1 MSELQTLPRPEPRAE
16 GLAGEFFAHA
26 REGRLCFQ
34 RCGACGAWRHLP
46 RLQCPA
52 CGSTDWA
59 WQPSCGRGR
68 ILSWTVTHQPSHPA
82 FAAPFAVIVV
92 ELEEGVRMVSG
103 LRELPPASLE
113 LDLPVEV
120 VFERISQNVTLPYF
134 RPAQARP
141 GPGPG

>member
-1 MSELQTLPRPEPRAE
+1 MSEMQALPKPEPRAE

-34 RCGACGAWRHLP
+34 RCNDCGAWRHLP
-46 RLQCPA
+46 RIQCA
-52 CGSTDWA
+52 SCGSTDWE

-68 ILSWTVTHQPSHPA
+68 ILSWTVTHEAVHPA
-82 FAAPFAVIVV
+82 FAAEAPFTVIVV

-103 LRELPPASLE
+103 LRELAPTELE

-120 VFERISQNVTLPYF
+120 VFEPISENVTLPYF
-134 RPAQARP
+134 RPRRT
-141 GPGPG
+141 

>member
-1 MSELQTLPRPEPRAE
+1 MSEMQALPKPEPRAE

-34 RCGACGAWRHLP
+34 RCNACLAWRHLP
-46 RLQCPA
+46 RIQCA
-52 CGSTDWA
+52 SCGSTDWE

-68 ILSWTVTHQPSHPA
+68 ILSWTVTHEPVHPA
-82 FAAPFAVIVV
+82 FAAEAPYAVIVV

-103 LRELPPASLE
+103 LRELAPSELR

-120 VFERISQNVTLPYF
+120 VFEPMSETVTLPYF
-134 RPAQARP
+134 RPLGA
-141 GPGPG
+141 